1 MDKKIRLKIRMLLE
15 SDAIFGSGYSIPG
28 EEDIAVCK
36 DEKGYPYMKG
46 STFKGLL
53 RESMENLALWTKMDT
68 GEIEKMTGVEGWN
81 EESEE
86 RRIHLTSLKL
96 ENPPKDPEECY
107 ALRTFTSLENG
118 VIKKGTLRTA
128 VCISRTSTF
137 LGELSCAV
145 QDKKFVEQA
154 LKGIKYVGT
163 LRNRGFGKV
172 KITYEAAAAQNKN
185 AVVMKTNC
193 IHYRL
198 RAELPLVMTDPTRSK
213 GYHYETLGYIPGS
226 AIRGVV
232 VNYLA
237 TKEPEWFDENKAK
250 ILREINFLDAVPGWN
265 NKTVLPSIKGFYEKK
280 DGSEFQSVLT
290 NGELSP
296 GVKRAGM
303 GTFCTIENGKICYWS
318 AETGAVT
325 RIRKEKNN
333 QEKLMFQTHYL
344 CEGQV
349 FEGYILL
356 PDETMAEKISKAFTQ
371 EVWVG
376 SDRFEGFGK
385 CEVMLLEG
393 CCGPAWRSDFGFGK
407 DLSKQKEA
415 EQENGKPDTK
425 VKTSGKT
432 LYMLAVSPFSMLDE
446 NGNPCGLNEKELA
459 EKLEVKS
466 AEIEFCSTSVGDFRT
481 YNRTWK
487 CSNSTVR
494 MYDRGS
500 IFKIK
505 CSEEP
510 EISRL
515 LSLQNSGIGIR
526 KAEGFGQILFI
537 RPDIYGAIRG
547 KEAVKKEHVIP
558 QNMSLRRA
566 KYRWIMETA
575 SHPER
580 WKGGLSNSQIGEIQS
595 ILEKGNGNEWEELIR
610 YFEKNRNERGA
621 RHGARFAAT
630 EAFIKNV
637 RQTPFADML
646 KTGDGIDGVYGALQ
660 SGKNESGKQKTDHVE
675 ADHQEKI
682 NLLCMLFDYSRKGEE
697 A

>member
-15 SDAIFGSGYSIPG
+15 SDTILGSGYSIPG
-28 EEDIAVCK
+28 EEDTSVCK
-36 DEKGYPYMKG
+36 DENGYPYMKG

-53 RESMENLALWTKMDT
+53 RESMENLAFWTEMDA

-81 EESEE
+81 EEAEE

-96 ENPPKDPEECY
+96 ENPPEDPEECY
-107 ALRTFTSLENG
+107 AMRTFTSLENG

-128 VCISRTSTF
+128 ACISGGNVF
-137 LGELSCAV
+137 QGELSCAAS
-145 QDKKFVEQA
+145 DEKFVKQA

-172 KITYEAAAAQNKN
+172 KITYEAVAAKNKN
-185 AVVMKTNC
+185 TVVTKTNC

-226 AIRGVV
+226 AIRGMV

-237 TKEPEWFDENKAK
+237 TNEPKWFDENKAEL
-250 ILREINFLDAVPGWN
+250 LREINFLDAVPGWN

-280 DGSEFQSVLT
+280 DGSAFQSVLT

-371 EVWVG
+371 EIWLG
-376 SDRFEGFGK
+376 ADRFEGWGK
-385 CEVMLLEG
+385 CEVQLLEG
-393 CCGPAWRSDFGFGK
+393 CCEPAWRRDFGFGK
-407 DLSKQKEA
+407 DLSETKRPEQEKQKSDVTE
-415 EQENGKPDTK
+415 
-425 VKTSGKT
+425 KTSGTT
-432 LYMLAVSPFSMLDE
+432 LYMLAVSPFCMLDE
-446 NGNPCGLNEKELA
+446 NGNPCGLSEKELA
-459 EKLEVKS
+459 EKLGISGAK
-466 AEIEFCSTSVGDFRT
+466 IEFCSTSVGDFRT

-510 EISRL
+510 EMSKL
-515 LSLQNSGIGIR
+515 LSLQNSGLGIR

-537 RPDIYGAIRG
+537 RPDIYEAICG
-547 KEAVKKEHVIP
+547 KQAVKKEHKIP
-558 QNMSLRRA
+558 KSMSLRRA
-566 KYRWIMETA
+566 KYRWVMETA
-575 SHPER
+575 NHPES

-595 ILEKGNGNEWEELIR
+595 ILEKGNGNEWEELTR
-610 YFEKNRNERGA
+610 YFEKNKNERGA
-621 RHGARFAAT
+621 RHGARFVAT

-637 RQTPFADML
+637 RQTPLADL
-646 KTGDGIDGVYGALQ
+646 LETGTDIGDVYGALK
-660 SGKNESGKQKTDHVE
+660 SIKSESEKTNRVE
-675 ADHQEKI
+675 ADQQEKI